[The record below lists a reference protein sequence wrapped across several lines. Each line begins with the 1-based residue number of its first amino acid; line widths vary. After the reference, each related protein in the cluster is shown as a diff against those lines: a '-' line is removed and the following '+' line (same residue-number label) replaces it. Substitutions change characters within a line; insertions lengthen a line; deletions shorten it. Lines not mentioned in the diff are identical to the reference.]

1 MTDSRRREAP
11 WLVSAAS
18 GAEGAESR
26 LRMCLGFAPRPP
38 PANGLPRGVAG
49 PSPCTEPRESHREL
63 GSGESQ
69 SPGCGQ
75 RPRSRYVRSFSGCR
89 GQVYCKVCA
98 NPPALDISSTIEGS
112 EKYNSHCV
120 GVQEMLDVKK
130 IYLRHKKVE
139 NRIPYHSGNLN
150 MKPEGPP
157 WDADGEPFSGL
168 RHAQVLRFG
177 LLRF

>member
-1 MTDSRRREAP
+1 MDDVLA
-11 WLVSAAS
+11 LVK
-18 GAEGAESR
+18 
-26 LRMCLGFAPRPP
+26 P
-38 PANGLPRGVAG
+38 
-49 PSPCTEPRESHREL
+49 
-63 GSGESQ
+63 
-69 SPGCGQ
+69 
-75 RPRSRYVRSFSGCR
+75 VRSFSGCR

-112 EKYNSHCV
+112 EKYNSHYV

-157 WDADGEPFSGL
+157 WDADREPFSGL

-177 LLRF
+177 LVRF